1 MSTTLPPLIIYPA
14 TRPFV
19 VLRNSTFRKRFKLM
33 IDDTP
38 VDLTPNGTIIDAD
51 IKDITG
57 TEIGTF
63 TTTLPEESG
72 TPIPGFFDL
81 TLSATT
87 ALALPVATTHRWD
100 VSITYPSGDRFYYC
114 EGPLEVRETISRND

>member
-1 MSTTLPPLIIYPA
+1 MTALPPLIIYPA
-14 TRPFV
+14 TRAFV
-19 VLRNSTFRKRFKLM
+19 VLRNSTFRKRFQLRVGG
-33 IDDTP
+33 TP
-38 VDLTPNGTIIDAD
+38 VDLTVSNTIIDAD

-57 TEIGTF
+57 TEVATF
-63 TTTLPEESG
+63 TPVLPEESG

-81 TLSATT
+81 ELDPAT
-87 ALALPVATTHRWD
+87 ALALDVGVDYRWD

>member
-1 MSTTLPPLIIYPA
+1 MTLPPLIIYPA
-14 TRPFV
+14 TRAFV
-19 VLRNSTFRKRFKLM
+19 VLRNSTFRKRFQLRVGG
-33 IDDTP
+33 TP
-38 VDLTPNGTIIDAD
+38 VDLTVSNTIIDAD

-57 TEIGTF
+57 TEVATF
-63 TTTLPEESG
+63 TPVLPEESG

-81 TLSATT
+81 ELDSAT
-87 ALALPVATTHRWD
+87 ALALDVGVDYRWD